1 LIFDEVIT
9 GFRVGRGGAQERFG
23 VTPDLTCLGKVIGGG
38 LPLAAFGGRA
48 DVMGCLAPE
57 GPVYQAGTLSGNPLA
72 TAAGL
77 AVLGLLDDAAYTQ
90 LAGRAAELSAG
101 LTQVIAEAG
110 LPVSVPVVGPLL
122 GLFFNAAPP
131 TDFASSK
138 ASDAAVYAR
147 FFHAMLDRGVAL
159 PPSPFE
165 ALFPSLA
172 HDKHELERTVD
183 LAAAAAAEAAA
194 GV

>member
-9 GFRVGRGGAQERFG
+9 GFRIGVGGAQALYG
-23 VTPDLTCLGKVIGGG
+23 VTPDLTCFGKVIGGG

-48 DVMGCLAPE
+48 EVMAMLAPE

-77 AVLGLLDDAAYTQ
+77 AVLEQLDDAAYTM
-90 LAGRAAELSAG
+90 LEGRAAQLASWV
-101 LTQVIAEAG
+101 TDVIREAG
-110 LPVSVPVVGPLL
+110 LPVQLPRVGPLL
-122 GLFFNAAPP
+122 GLFFSEEVPC
-131 TDFASSK
+131 DF
-138 ASDAAVYAR
+138 DAAQRADGKLYAR
-147 FFHAMLDRGVAL
+147 FFHEMLDRGQAL

-172 HDKHELERTVD
+172 HTKDELEHTAD
-183 LAAAAAAEAAA
+183 HAAAAARAIA
-194 GV
+194 